1 MHNYAKLSD
10 THVADSVHGC
20 IEADAGYSKNMN
32 DQCAN
37 RSPNNLKVAMTFL
50 ENTLDQPLPR
60 LLDFVWSYN
69 YETNTPVD
77 DIEAIRLTKCEK
89 ASASCKQL
97 GIYHLG
103 IRSKLFDGLGT
114 VPRIECSEHIIC
126 IKVRSAGK
134 GRLHLVRVFELLAR
148 LKTIMRQEEICC
160 CYGNTSAVKR

>member
-114 VPRIECSEHIIC
+114 VPRIECSDQQDTPHNQ
-126 IKVRSAGK
+126 KDFLK
-134 GRLHLVRVFELLAR
+134 LFECTSTCLLLDMMKHRCA
-148 LKTIMRQEEICC
+148 
-160 CYGNTSAVKR
+160 S

>member
-77 DIEAIRLTKCEK
+77 DIEAIRLTKYTLSDFHANCMKPLPLVPTNERTQFCEG
-89 ASASCKQL
+89 QH
-97 GIYHLG
+97 YMH
-103 IRSKLFDGLGT
+103 
-114 VPRIECSEHIIC
+114 
-126 IKVRSAGK
+126 
-134 GRLHLVRVFELLAR
+134 
-148 LKTIMRQEEICC
+148 
-160 CYGNTSAVKR
+160 